1 MKKLYLILSLLVA
14 SNYSCAQDDDLT
26 QKIEKVA
33 KEVKNAAQ
41 KTYQATKA
49 TVEEVAGNVVSA
61 IDEQMKKLSAIPVD
75 EQIIQRAS
83 QTLDV
88 IAGDE
93 TGMDL
98 ELPSASV
105 EVVPSNNSQTLP
117 GDVSEQSGAQG
128 SNVLSASTDEL
139 QKNTPVVVPAAAR
152 YSEKDGYVLF
162 YGYRIF
168 DTSSDRAHIE
178 EQRAKTSAEAL
189 KILESGKT
197 PEQVDKALLAAW
209 KKDHPVVVTTFDKMV
224 ASGAFASVV
233 AICLWYQYW
242 NRPSDEDDQ
251 NSN

>member
-1 MKKLYLILSLLVA
+1 MKKLYLVLSLLVA
-14 SNYSCAQDDDLT
+14 SNYSCAQDDNLT

-33 KEVKNAAQ
+33 EEFKNAAQ
-41 KTYQATKA
+41 KAYQITKT
-49 TVEEVAGNVVSA
+49 TVENVADKVAGA
-61 IDEQMKKLSAIPVD
+61 IDEEM
-75 EQIIQRAS
+75 IQS
-83 QTLDV
+83 GLQTLDK
-88 IAGDE
+88 IALDE
-93 TGMDL
+93 TTGMDL
-98 ELPSASV
+98 KSPLESS
-105 EVVPSNNSQTLP
+105 EVVSSSNGQTLIS
-117 GDVSEQSGAQG
+117 D
-128 SNVLSASTDEL
+128 LSAQSSVQDLNTLSATTDGL
-139 QKNTPVVVPAAAR
+139 QKNTSVVVPAPR

-162 YGYRIF
+162 YGYPIF

-178 EQRAKTSAEAL
+178 EQRAKTSVEAL
-189 KILESGKT
+189 QALESGKT